1 MQVTVEFFG
10 PLREFRPPDVEG
22 EVFARPIEAGTTV
35 GGVLGSLK
43 VPEDKPLIILLN
55 STHAERDETLKDG
68 DVLEV
73 APLIAGGCGR
83 EVL

>member
-10 PLREFRPPDVEG
+10 PLREYRPPDADG
-22 EVFARPIEAGTTV
+22 EAFARPIEDGATV
-35 GGVLGSLK
+35 GGVLGSLN

-55 STHAERDETLKDG
+55 STHAERDEPLKDG

-73 APLIAGGCGR
+73 APLIAGG
-83 EVL
+83 